1 LPWEG
6 GQVKLRPL
14 STVDEPAVL
23 ALNAA
28 ESQLDPLG
36 PDRLDWLRL
45 IAAHAAVV
53 DLDGQV
59 AGFVLTFAPGSA
71 YDGLDFQWFAET
83 YADRYL
89 YLDRLVI
96 APQHRRQGIATAVYR
111 AVERSAKPFDRL
123 VCRVQSDPP
132 DIPSLAL
139 HAARGFVEVGKLQRP
154 DGTTSA
160 MLSKEL
166 I

>member
-1 LPWEG
+1 M
-6 GQVKLRPL
+6 KLRPL
-14 STVDEPAVL
+14 TSADEPAVL

-28 ESQLDPLG
+28 AVEQTDPLG

-53 DLDGQV
+53 EIEGDV
-59 AGFVLTFAPGSA
+59 AAFVLTFAPGSA
-71 YDGLDFQWFAET
+71 HDSLDFQWFVST
-83 YADRYL
+83 YADRFL
-89 YLDRLVI
+89 HLDRIVV
-96 APQHRRQGIATAVYR
+96 AEKYRRQGVATSVYR
-111 AVERSAKPFDRL
+111 AVERAAKPFDRL

-132 DIPSLAL
+132 DDASLAF
-139 HAARGFVEVGKLQRP
+139 HAGRGFVEVGKLRRP

-166 I
+166 AD

>member
-1 LPWEG
+1 M
-6 GQVKLRPL
+6 KLRPM
-14 STVDEPAVL
+14 TNADEPAVL
-23 ALNAA
+23 ALNTA
-28 ESQLDPLG
+28 SVDHLSPLG

-53 DLDGQV
+53 EIDETV
-59 AGFVLTFAPGSA
+59 AAFVLTFAPGAAHDS
-71 YDGLDFQWFAET
+71 LDFQWFVDT
-83 YADRYL
+83 YGDRFL
-89 YLDRLVI
+89 HLDRI
-96 APQHRRQGIATAVYR
+96 AVAEPYRRQGIATLIYK

-132 DIPSLAL
+132 DTASLAF
-139 HAARGFVEVGKLQRP
+139 HAGRGFVEVGKLRRP

-166 I
+166 ATD

>member
-1 LPWEG
+1 
-6 GQVKLRPL
+6 VKLRPM
-14 STVDEPAVL
+14 TNADETAVL

-28 ESQLDPLG
+28 SVDQLSPLG

-53 DLDGQV
+53 EVEGEV
-59 AGFVLTFAPGSA
+59 AAFVLTFAPGAAHDS
-71 YDGLDFQWFAET
+71 LDFQWFVDT
-83 YADRYL
+83 YGDRFL
-89 YLDRLVI
+89 HLDRLVV
-96 APQHRRQGIATAVYR
+96 AENYRRQGIATTIYR
-111 AVERSAKPFDRL
+111 AVERAAKPFDRL

-132 DIPSLAL
+132 DIPSLAF
-139 HAARGFVEVGKLQRP
+139 HAGRDFVEVGKLRRP

-166 I
+166 AD